1 MKPTVRYYRVDR
13 RQIGFIKFIL
23 EAYDNMAV
31 VTTLNSRLAVVQV
44 TTAPGCEK
52 TIAGVLSGF
61 AREFEI
67 VPVDRPFA
75 PADGREPSIVDKQG
89 PAVTHERKKAPH

>member
-13 RQIGFIKFIL
+13 CQIGFIKFIL

-31 VTTLNSRLAVVQV
+31 VTTLDARLAVVQV
-44 TTAPGCEK
+44 TAAPGCEK
-52 TIAGVLSGF
+52 TIASVISGF

-67 VPVDRPFA
+67 VPVDRPSA
-75 PADGREPSIVDKQG
+75 PAGERGPLNVNKKG